1 MDAME
6 PGTSPNSPGSALR
19 TAADRINPVRGA
31 SLRVPIEDA
40 LPPLTNAR
48 AFAVHIFTAAGAAL
62 ALGALVYA
70 VRGQWPAMFGCLGIA
85 LFVDGIDGTLARR
98 FKVAELLP
106 RWSGDVLDLVVD
118 FVTYVFV
125 PAYAIAS
132 GELLPDLLALPAGGL
147 IVITGA
153 LYFADRNMKTP
164 DNYFRGF
171 PALWN
176 AAAFYLF
183 LLRPTP
189 WLAAAIVVAL
199 AALTFVPFKF
209 VHPMRVARL
218 RALTI
223 AALMLWSLLALIAL
237 LANLDPGPWVAG
249 ALTILGIYF
258 LGIGLTE
265 QR

>member
-1 MDAME
+1 MTME
-6 PGTSPNSPGSALR
+6 R
-19 TAADRINPVRGA
+19 D
-31 SLRVPIEDA
+31 SLPSLVH
-40 LPPLTNAR
+40 AR
-48 AFAVHIFTAAGAAL
+48 AFSVHIFTATGAAL
-62 ALGALVYA
+62 ALAALVYA
-70 VRGQWPAMFGCLGIA
+70 VRGQWVAMFACLGVA
-85 LFVDGIDGTLARR
+85 LLVDGIDGTLARL
-98 FKVAELLP
+98 FKVADVLP

-132 GELLPDLLALPAGGL
+132 GGLLPDLLALPAG
-147 IVITGA
+147 IVIVVTGA

-183 LLRPTP
+183 VLKLAP
-189 WLAAAIVVAL
+189 WLAATIVVAL
-199 AALTFVPFKF
+199 AVLSFAPFKF
-209 VHPMRVARL
+209 VHPMRVARM

-223 AALMLWSLLALIAL
+223 SALVLWALLAL
-237 LANLDPGPWVAG
+237 LAVLADLDPGPWVAG
-249 ALTILGIYF
+249 GLVVLAVYF
-258 LGIGLTE
+258 VGVGLTE